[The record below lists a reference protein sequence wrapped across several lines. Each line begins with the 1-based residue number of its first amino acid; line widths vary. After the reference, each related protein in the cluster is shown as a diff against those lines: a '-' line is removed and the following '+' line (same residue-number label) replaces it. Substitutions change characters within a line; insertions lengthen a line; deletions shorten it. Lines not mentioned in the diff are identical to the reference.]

1 MNEVVTTRVFLVED
15 QPSMRE
21 RLREFLE
28 GIQGVEVVG
37 DAATPG
43 NAVDGILASH
53 PDLVLLDFQ
62 LDGGTGIDVLRGVR
76 RRVPNVVFVVLT
88 QHDAAQY
95 RRACLDVGANY
106 VFDKTAEL
114 GHIRQVI
121 ADVAAVRN

>member
-1 MNEVVTTRVFLVED
+1 
-15 QPSMRE
+15 MRE
-21 RLREFLE
+21 RLREFLHDIE
-28 GIQGVEVVG
+28 GVEVVG

-43 NAVDGILASH
+43 DAVDGILASH

-76 RRVPNVVFVVLT
+76 RRVPNVVFAVLT
-88 QHDAAQY
+88 QHAGAQY
-95 RRACLDVGANY
+95 RRACLDAGANY
-106 VFDKTAEL
+106 FFDKMAEL